1 MGPITN
7 VLGID
12 VSESAGDGTTM
23 PWQQIAQRGTQIIV
37 IVDTW
42 MGQHVNKYAYSQIS
56 RALQHGLKNAAYVLA
71 WFPQTVLLA
80 LHSQTT

>member
-37 IVDTW
+37 IVDT
-42 MGQHVNKYAYSQIS
+42 
-56 RALQHGLKNAAYVLA
+56 
-71 WFPQTVLLA
+71 
-80 LHSQTT
+80 

>member
-37 IVDTW
+37 IVVFSGLVQLHPEDDVYT
-42 MGQHVNKYAYSQIS
+42 NTREF
-56 RALQHGLKNAAYVLA
+56 RA
-71 WFPQTVLLA
+71 
-80 LHSQTT
+80 S